1 MWPCL
6 LPFEAATEAN
16 LSLGPPSA
24 IIVAALLVWMP
35 SFGRKHRSWAS
46 DRNQP
51 TRREVFL
58 M

>member
-1 MWPCL
+1 MRPCL
-6 LPFEAATEAN
+6 LPFAAATEVN

-24 IIVAALLVWMP
+24 IIVAALHVWMS

-46 DRNQP
+46 GRNQP